1 MTYARNFHALDFA
14 PLLHSLDA
22 VESLQLASPAMT
34 IRLVQKMMFASPL
47 ILLLMSRPAVA
58 HHLRVALAM
67 TTMSAQTPIPV
78 SCLRM
83 VIIHSAKEAPGTV
96 LHAMIM
102 MPALQMTP
110 VSPPRLPVLGGLLA
124 SFAEERQPV
133 APLATIINPAPWM
146 MFVFSQT
153 MVILPSAR
161 GLHLMVVHALTT
173 ILAQMVTLV
182 CWGRMVITRSVSQAR
197 LLLVWH
203 VTITTHTRRMMSARL
218 TIMAHFARVSL
229 LLLRPSDG
237 SMSNLFVVG
246 MSCMQG
252 LVFGALYEQNAR
264 LTV

>member
-1 MTYARNFHALDFA
+1 MTL
-14 PLLHSLDA
+14 
-22 VESLQLASPAMT
+22 
-34 IRLVQKMMFASPL
+34 RLVQKMMFARSL
-47 ILLLMSRPAVA
+47 TLVLVTSRPAAA
-58 HHLRVALAM
+58 HHLLVALAM
-67 TTMSAQTPIPV
+67 TTTSAQTLIPV
-78 SCLRM
+78 SCLRE

-102 MPALQMTP
+102 MPALLMTSA
-110 VSPPRLPVLGGLLA
+110 SPPRLQVLGDLSA

-133 APLATIINPAPWM
+133 APLATIIKAAPQM

-153 MVILPSAR
+153 MGISPSAR
-161 GLHLMVVHALTT
+161 GPQLPVVHALTT
-173 ILAQMVTLV
+173 ILAQMVTLA
-182 CWGRMVITRSVSQAR
+182 CWGRMVITRSVSQA
-197 LLLVWH
+197 LQLLVFP
-203 VTITTHTRRMMSARL
+203 VTIITPTRRVMYARL